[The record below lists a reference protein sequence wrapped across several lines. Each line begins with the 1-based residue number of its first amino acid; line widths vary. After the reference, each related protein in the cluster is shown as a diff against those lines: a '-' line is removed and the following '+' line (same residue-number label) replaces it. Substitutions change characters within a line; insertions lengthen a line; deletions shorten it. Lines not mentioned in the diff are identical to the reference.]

1 MHLLN
6 YVAMIPNV
14 VWAAILASALTLFG
28 VMLSN
33 RSNTSRLIK
42 TIEHESAE
50 NEKDRIHALRK
61 DVYLQTAEAM
71 AEVGSYLSKI
81 PQMDPLKENLADG
94 FSGFFV
100 ASIKLQL
107 VAESGTAKLANEL
120 TARYT
125 EMLFLLLAKASQVH
139 TLQSSI
145 QIAGELY
152 NQKRSEVARVLAEMT
167 QLNESGSA
175 APLRFEALKYS
186 LDNAHLA
193 AMQLGEDRLKSLEER
208 NLAMRE
214 YTISLL
220 EEMCAVGP
228 LQMHL
233 TAAIRGELA
242 LTTEVSDYEA
252 EAQVNFERIDRSMR
266 GLLATLEKG

>member
-14 VWAAILASALTLFG
+14 VWAAILASALTFFG

-42 TIEHESAE
+42 TLAHESSE
-50 NEKDRIHALRK
+50 KDKDRIHSLRK
-61 DVYLQTAEAM
+61 DVYLRAAETM
-71 AEVGSYLSKI
+71 AEVGNYLGKI
-81 PQMDPLKENLADG
+81 PQLDPTKENIADG
-94 FSGFFV
+94 LSGFFG

-125 EMLFLLLAKASQVH
+125 EMLFSLLAKASPVH
-139 TLQSSI
+139 TLQASI
-145 QIAGELY
+145 QIAGEFY
-152 NQKRSEVARVLAEMT
+152 DQKQSEVVRVLAEMT

-175 APLRFEALKYS
+175 DPLRFEALKRS
-186 LDNAHLA
+186 FDNSQQA
-193 AMQLGEDRLKSLEER
+193 ATQLSEDRIKSFEER

-214 YTISLL
+214 YTIALL
-220 EEMCAVGP
+220 KEMRSVGP
-228 LQMHL
+228 LQMRL

-242 LTTEVSDYEA
+242 LATEASDYEA
-252 EAQVNFERIDRSMR
+252 EAQANFERIDRSMKE
-266 GLLATLEKG
+266 LLATLEKG